1 MVSAVLRLLQLCFS
15 APIVGAWSSI
25 NSVFKTILIAGFG
38 YALLAITLANAQQ
51 TQPGAP
57 AQPTPSIYNRMRR
70 FPDQPQGQN
79 QQQDQQQQTVQT
91 QQFPAAQF
99 PPEQQGPPGR
109 RPFMQFPHATA
120 PVQPQPA
127 APQPQPNPQ
136 ATNVQS
142 AAQQPQQGPY
152 GLALQPANPPRI
164 SYTGGQLTVTAN
176 NSSLP
181 DILGS
186 VVRITGAQLEGSRPP
201 ESERVFGQFGP
212 GSPRD
217 VLNSLL
223 SGSRYDYILVSA
235 LDDPGKV
242 RQVMLTP
249 HGTSLQSA
257 ANVSTQPQEEANQ
270 AQEEEENVV
279 NMQPAVEPPPP
290 PAQVNTAPEPP
301 PGQQQVKTPEQ
312 LLQELQRLRQQQQ
325 QQENPH

>member
-1 MVSAVLRLLQLCFS
+1 
-15 APIVGAWSSI
+15 
-25 NSVFKTILIAGFG
+25 
-38 YALLAITLANAQQ
+38 
-51 TQPGAP
+51 
-57 AQPTPSIYNRMRR
+57 MRR
-70 FPDQPQGQN
+70 FPDQSQGQN
-79 QQQDQQQQTVQT
+79 QQQNQQQEQNQQQQTIQT
-91 QQFPAAQF
+91 QQFPVQQF
-99 PPEQQGPPGR
+99 PPEQQGLPGQ

-120 PVQPQPA
+120 PVQQQPA

-136 ATNVQS
+136 ANVQS
-142 AAQQPQQGPY
+142 APQQPQQGPY
-152 GLALQPANPPRI
+152 GLALQPASPPRI

-257 ANVSTQPQEEANQ
+257 TASVSNEPQEEANQ

-279 NMQPAVEPPPP
+279 NVQPATEPPAP
-290 PAQVNTAPEPP
+290 PAQVNTSPEPP
-301 PGQQQVKTPEQ
+301 PGQQQVKTTEQ
-312 LLQELQRLRQQQQ
+312 LLQELQRLHQQQQ
-325 QQENPH
+325 QQQNPH